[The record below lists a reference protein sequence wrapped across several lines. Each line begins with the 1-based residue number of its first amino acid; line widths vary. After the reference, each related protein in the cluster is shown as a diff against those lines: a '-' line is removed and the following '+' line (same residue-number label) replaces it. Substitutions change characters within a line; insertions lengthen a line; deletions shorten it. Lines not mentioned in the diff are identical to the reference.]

1 MDVVRSHGLLIEQLE
16 DERERE
22 TQLRMN
28 MRKDEWDVLKKE
40 KAAERSE
47 KEKTRTQAARASF
60 FQRRGMWKEEKNT

>member
-1 MDVVRSHGLLIEQLE
+1 
-16 DERERE
+16 
-22 TQLRMN
+22 MN